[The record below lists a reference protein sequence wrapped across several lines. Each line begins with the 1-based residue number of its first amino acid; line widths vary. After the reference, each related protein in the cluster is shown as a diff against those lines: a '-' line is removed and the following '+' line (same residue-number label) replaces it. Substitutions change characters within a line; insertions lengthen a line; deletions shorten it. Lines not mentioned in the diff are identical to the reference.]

1 MTHLVMRRTSSPV
14 LLLLGCLWF
23 ASPRGAQ
30 AQGASAYATVTVRL
44 SAQRDTTLTAADL
57 ARLARSQVRVPAAD
71 HGGDTAHAQ
80 VLYEGVAVADLLA
93 IVGAPLGAALR
104 GRAVASYVLVEA
116 ADGYRVVFSLEEAG
130 ARDPTPFLLLADRR
144 DGKPLSPD
152 EGPLRVIAPGARH
165 SRWIR
170 QVVRISVRDA
180 TP

>member
-1 MTHLVMRRTSSPV
+1 MSRSSPPV
-14 LLLLGCLWF
+14 ALLLGCLVLVAAC
-23 ASPRGAQ
+23 ASHARVAAQ
-30 AQGASAYATVTVRL
+30 SPTAALRL

-57 ARLARSQVRVPAAD
+57 ARLPRTQVRVAASGHAAD
-71 HGGDTAHAQ
+71 SAHAQ

-93 IVGAPLGAALR
+93 LVGAPLGSALR

-130 ARDPTPFLLLADRR
+130 ARPQTPALLLADRR
-144 DGKPLSPD
+144 DGQALSPE
-152 EGPLRVIAPGARH
+152 EGPLRIIAPDARH

-180 TP
+180 AP

>member
-1 MTHLVMRRTSSPV
+1 MTRSSPPVV
-14 LLLLGCLWF
+14 LLLGWLVLAGPR
-23 ASPRGAQ
+23 ASQAQ
-30 AQGASAYATVTVRL
+30 AASQPTTATVRL
-44 SAQRDTTLTAADL
+44 SAQRDTILTATDL
-57 ARLARSQVRVPAAD
+57 GRLPRSQIRVAASD
-71 HGGDTAHAQ
+71 HAGDAAHAQ

-93 IVGAPLGAALR
+93 LVGAPLGSALR

-130 ARDPTPFLLLADRR
+130 ARTPTPRLLLADRR
-144 DGKPLSPD
+144 NGEPLPPD
-152 EGPLRVIAPGARH
+152 EGPLRVIAPDARH